1 MTTPIPTVNAT
12 ESARASFINRLCQEI
27 EASRAEGKTV
37 WQAIRRARRHSR
49 ARLFRNGRP
58 ALGSLVRYY
67 YTWRR
72 ERTAEVFLRH
82 YKAGK
87 PRVPVALML
96 EFLNR
101 LAGERVVSAATAMR
115 SLRSDWQMGATVP
128 GLGTWHDYM
137 RRTRGESVLRATSPA
152 FPFSYRTLCRYL
164 APKNPEAYGRRGAA
178 ALRAQR
184 ELNSFLA
191 FIDARRRDLEARTA
205 HEPLGQSFRPKQ

>member
-27 EASRAEGKTV
+27 EASRAEGKTI

-49 ARLFRNGRP
+49 ARLFRHGRP
-58 ALGSLVRYY
+58 SLGSLVRYY

-72 ERTAEVFLRH
+72 ERTPEVFLRH
-82 YKAGK
+82 YKPGK
-87 PRVPVALML
+87 PRVPVALVL

-115 SLRSDWQMGATVP
+115 SLRSDWQMGVSIP
-128 GLGTWHDYM
+128 GLGTWRAYLL
-137 RRTRGESVLRATSPA
+137 RTRGESALRATPPA

-164 APKNPEAYGRRGAA
+164 APKNPEAYGRRAAA

-184 ELNSFLA
+184 ELNRFLD
-191 FIDARRRDLEARTA
+191 FIESRRRDLEARTA
-205 HEPLGQSFRPKQ
+205 HEPPAKTVSS